1 MPQNRARDGAELELY
16 IPYIIIIPTHV
27 LSFREHST
35 GTGAHWASGA
45 PQCLPMVGGGVFC
58 VLLMVGRYCRR
69 LPSSRP
75 GLQLHRQDNHQETV
89 TVSVLGDTTVT
100 VCNNDMLVKT
110 INIC

>member
-1 MPQNRARDGAELELY
+1 MSSASGNTVLAQELTGPLEL
-16 IPYIIIIPTHV
+16 PSAFP
-27 LSFREHST
+27 
-35 GTGAHWASGA
+35 W
-45 PQCLPMVGGGVFC
+45 GGGVFC

-69 LPSSRP
+69 LPSSQP